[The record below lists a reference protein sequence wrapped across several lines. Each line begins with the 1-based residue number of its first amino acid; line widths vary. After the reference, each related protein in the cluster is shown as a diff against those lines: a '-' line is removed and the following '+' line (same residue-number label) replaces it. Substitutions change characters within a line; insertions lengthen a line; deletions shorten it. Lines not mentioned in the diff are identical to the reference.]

1 VEWSFGN
8 QSHFSHL
15 SQFIKRMF
23 TGLIEEIGSIK
34 SIQRGGKSIRLT
46 VSASKIMDDVKLGDS
61 IATNG
66 ICLTVVSYNSAGF
79 SADVMPETM
88 SRTNFGLL
96 GAGSRVNLE
105 RALCVGDRLGGH
117 MVSGHVDGLG
127 EIVGKEREDN
137 AIWVSVAAPEK
148 ILKYIVEKG
157 SVAIDGISLTVA
169 YVDEKIFKVSII
181 PLTQGDTTL
190 TSKKQGEKVNLEC
203 DMTAKYIEKFMF
215 RKDEE
220 REGSEKS
227 DISMNFLKENGFV

>member
-1 VEWSFGN
+1 
-8 QSHFSHL
+8 
-15 SQFIKRMF
+15 MF

-34 SIQRGGKSIRLT
+34 SIQGGGKSIRLT
-46 VSASKIMDDVKLGDS
+46 VSARKIMDDVKLGDS

-66 ICLTVVSYNSAGF
+66 ICLTVVSFNSTGF

-105 RALCVGDRLGGH
+105 RALRVGDRMGGH
-117 MVSGHVDGLG
+117 MVSGHIDGLG
-127 EIVGKEREDN
+127 EVVGREQDDN
-137 AIWVSVAAPEK
+137 AIWVSIAAPDN

-181 PLTQGDTTL
+181 PLTQEDTTL
-190 TSKKQGEKVNLEC
+190 TSKKKGEKVNLEC
-203 DMTAKYIEKFMF
+203 DMTAKYIEKFMLH
-215 RKDEE
+215 RDEE
-220 REGSEKS
+220 SAQVEKS
-227 DISMNFLKENGFV
+227 DISMNFLKENGFA

>member
-1 VEWSFGN
+1 
-8 QSHFSHL
+8 
-15 SQFIKRMF
+15 MF
-23 TGLIEEIGSIK
+23 TGLIEEIGKIK

-46 VSASKIMDDVKLGDS
+46 ISARKIMDDVKLGDS

-66 ICLTVVSYNSAGF
+66 ICLTVVSFNSTSF

-88 SRTNFGLL
+88 SRTNFELL

-105 RALCVGDRLGGH
+105 RALRVGDRMGGH

-127 EIVGKEREDN
+127 EVVGKEQDDN
-137 AIWVSVAAPEK
+137 AIWVSIAAPK
-148 ILKYIVEKG
+148 NILKYIVEKG

-169 YVDEKIFKVSII
+169 YVDDKIFKVSII
-181 PLTQGDTTL
+181 PLTQEDTTL

-215 RKDEE
+215 HREE
-220 REGSEKS
+220 ESNKVEKK
-227 DISMNFLKENGFV
+227 DISMNFLRENGFV

>member
-1 VEWSFGN
+1 
-8 QSHFSHL
+8 
-15 SQFIKRMF
+15 MF

-34 SIQRGGKSIRLT
+34 SIQSGGKSIRLT
-46 VSASKIMDDVKLGDS
+46 VSARKIMDDVKQGDS

-66 ICLTVVSYNSAGF
+66 ICLTVVSFNSTGF

-105 RALCVGDRLGGH
+105 RALRVGDRMGGH
-117 MVSGHVDGLG
+117 MVSGHIDGLG
-127 EIVGKEREDN
+127 EVVGREQDDN
-137 AIWVSVAAPEK
+137 AIWVSIAAPGN

-181 PLTQGDTTL
+181 PLTQEDTTL
-190 TSKKQGEKVNLEC
+190 TSKKKGEKVNLEC
-203 DMTAKYIEKFMF
+203 DMTAKYIEKFMLH
-215 RKDEE
+215 RDEE
-220 REGSEKS
+220 SAQVEKS
-227 DISMNFLKENGFV
+227 DISMNFLKENGFA

>member
-1 VEWSFGN
+1 
-8 QSHFSHL
+8 
-15 SQFIKRMF
+15 MF

-34 SIQRGGKSIRLT
+34 SIQSGGKSIRLT
-46 VSASKIMDDVKLGDS
+46 VSARKIMDDVKLGDS

-66 ICLTVVSYNSAGF
+66 ICLTVVSFNSTGF

-105 RALCVGDRLGGH
+105 RALRVGDRMGGH
-117 MVSGHVDGLG
+117 MVSGHIDGLG
-127 EIVGKEREDN
+127 EVVGREQDDN
-137 AIWVSVAAPEK
+137 AIWVSIAAPGN

-181 PLTQGDTTL
+181 PLTQEDTTL
-190 TSKKQGEKVNLEC
+190 TSKKKGEKVNLEC
-203 DMTAKYIEKFMF
+203 DMTAKYIEKFMLH
-215 RKDEE
+215 RDEE
-220 REGSEKS
+220 SAQVEKS
-227 DISMNFLKENGFV
+227 DISMNFLKENGFA